1 MALDKLTQITSSGIN
16 STTPLNGIS
25 VSGIVTGGNATFDSV
40 TATSG
45 LNVTS
50 GIVGITSGLNVTSGK
65 VGIGTD
71 NPGQE
76 LEVFGNDFTGIRIKS
91 LRTGLTE
98 QIGGV
103 GFSTS
108 SDQVATINAL
118 VDGTVIVKNTTSDTE
133 RLRIKSNG
141 YVGIGTNN
149 PEYDLDFGVGV
160 ASTIRLVSGPL
171 GTAIRIGAGSN
182 GNQVTLLRVD
192 GGNPNHKGTTNNSA
206 YGFSVKY
213 MGDRAGNRNSLSIFS
228 DNQTGTRHEAIT
240 ILQDGR
246 IGLGTDDPV
255 GTNDENHAPVLTI
268 LNDPSTAVSY
278 GTSDA
283 FVVKSK
289 NLDGTGISTVFA
301 IRPFMP
307 SGPVG
312 ATGHNPMYNVAL
324 SGTWFHFDASG
335 QNFNYLADNS
345 DRTYIG
351 FYTGTSVDNLKAG
364 EYTTLNG
371 DGTPTAY
378 SLAAINC
385 TSNNGLT
392 FNRGGGASADVSFRF
407 VGKSTHGD
415 TNKIL
420 RFTGNSYGLDVVNY
434 ASGDYS
440 LYNTGQGNQIRTMD
454 GSGGIELRYNSD
466 GSKTLE
472 CDSGGIISPYIVN
485 TTSSNTSNYVRI
497 ATTGYTLQ
505 RITSSRRYK
514 NNIGIYTGGL
524 SRISTIT
531 PRTWNDHKSGEN
543 IVGFIAE
550 ELHESGYTD
559 AVTYTPWFG
568 GSEVGIGDE
577 LSPMVG
583 NGTTAITKTG
593 EQLDDEVEV
602 VDGISENTIIC
613 DLVLAVQELTSRIS
627 ALESN

>member
-25 VSGIVTGGNATFDSV
+25 VSGIVTGGSATFDSV
-40 TATSG
+40 DVLGTLTYDDVTNIDALGIVTARTG
-45 LNVTS
+45 LHVTS
-50 GIVGITSGLNVTSGK
+50 GT

-71 NPGQE
+71 NPTGE
-76 LEVFGNDFTGIRIKS
+76 LQINSDTFSNIKITS
-91 LRTGLTE
+91 ARTGATQ

-103 GFSTS
+103 GFNTFTS
-108 SDQVATINAL
+108 DGTLTQVSTINGL
-118 VDGTVIVKNTTSDTE
+118 VDGTVLIKNTSSNTE
-133 RLRIKSNG
+133 RVRLNSSGNI
-141 YVGIGTNN
+141 GIGTDN
-149 PEYDLDFGVGV
+149 PLNGLDILQNKGRTRVTRFGHII
-160 ASTIRLVSGPL
+160 S
-171 GTAIRIGAGSN
+171 
-182 GNQVTLLRVD
+182 Q
-192 GGNPNHKGTTNNSA
+192 NHNYGTTNYWTFAPRDGGEFNIA
-206 YGFSVKY
+206 YGAPDSN
-213 MGDRAGNRNSLSIFS
+213 GTIAGEIITIDVDGNVSIGT
-228 DNQTGTRHEAIT
+228 DNPTGTNPAR
-240 ILQDGR
+240 
-246 IGLGTDDPV
+246 
-255 GTNDENHAPVLTI
+255 LTV

-278 GTSDA
+278 CSSDA
-283 FVVKSK
+283 FAVKSK
-289 NLDGTGISTVFA
+289 NIDGTGISTIFA
-301 IRPFMP
+301 IRPFSP
-307 SGPVG
+307 SGPLTAG
-312 ATGHNPMYNVAL
+312 GFNPLYNVAINAWVHL
-324 SGTWFHFDASG
+324 DSAGHNCHF
-335 QNFNYLADNS
+335 LAD
-345 DRTYIG
+345 DAERTYVG
-351 FYTGTSVDNLKAG
+351 FYTGSSVDNIRAG

-371 DGTPTAY
+371 DGTPVAFG
-378 SLAAINC
+378 LANI
-385 TSNNGLT
+385 TYRKTEGLE
-392 FNRGGGASADVSFRF
+392 FSRGSGASADVSFKF
-407 VGKSTHGD
+407 KGKSTHGSD
-415 TNKIL
+415 NKIL
-420 RFTGNSYGLDVVNY
+420 RFVGGADALDVVNH

-440 LYNTGQGNQIRTMD
+440 FYNTEQGNQVRIMD
-454 GSGGIELRYNSD
+454 GTGGIELRYNSD
-466 GSKTLE
+466 ANKTIE

-497 ATTGYTLQ
+497 ATSGYVLQ

-568 GSEVGIGDE
+568 GSEVGIGEE

-583 NGTTAITKTG
+583 NGTTAVTKTG

>member
-1 MALDKLTQITSSGIN
+1 MSTLRTYNIQSIDSGSTNIQLSPNAGAIFTGLT
-16 STTPLNGIS
+16 
-25 VSGIVTGGNATFDSV
+25 
-40 TATSG
+40 TAQSG

-50 GIVGITSGLNVTSGK
+50 GS

-71 NPGQE
+71 NP
-76 LEVFGNDFTGIRIKS
+76 
-91 LRTGLTE
+91 
-98 QIGGV
+98 
-103 GFSTS
+103 
-108 SDQVATINAL
+108 
-118 VDGTVIVKNTTSDTE
+118 
-133 RLRIKSNG
+133 
-141 YVGIGTNN
+141 
-149 PEYDLDFGVGV
+149 EYNLDFGVGA

-240 ILQDGR
+240 IFQDGR
-246 IGLGTDDPV
+246 IGIGTDDPA

-289 NLDGTGISTVFA
+289 NIDGTGISTIFA
-301 IRPFMP
+301 IRPFSP
-307 SGPVG
+307 SGPLSAG
-312 ATGHNPMYNVAL
+312 GFNPLYNVAVNAWVHL
-324 SGTWFHFDASG
+324 DSSGHNCSF
-335 QNFNYLADNS
+335 LAD
-345 DRTYIG
+345 DVERTYVG
-351 FYTGTSVDNLKAG
+351 FYTGTSADNLRAG

-371 DGTPTAY
+371 DGTPAAFG
-378 SLAAINC
+378 LANI
-385 TSNNGLT
+385 TYRKTEGLE
-392 FNRGGGASADVSFRF
+392 FSRGSGASADVSFKIK
-407 VGKSTHGD
+407 GKSTSGD
-415 TNKIL
+415 SNKIL
-420 RFTGNSYGLDVVNY
+420 RFRGNTYGLDVVNY

-454 GSGGIELRYNSD
+454 GTGGIELRYNSD

>member
-25 VSGIVTGGNATFDSV
+25 VSGIVTGGSATFDSV
-40 TATSG
+40 DVLGTLTYDDVTNIDALGIVTARTG
-45 LNVTS
+45 LHVTS
-50 GIVGITSGLNVTSGK
+50 GT

-71 NPGQE
+71 NPTGE
-76 LEVFGNDFTGIRIKS
+76 LQINSDTFSNIKITS
-91 LRTGLTE
+91 ARTGATQ

-103 GFSTS
+103 GFNTFTS
-108 SDQVATINAL
+108 DGTLTQVSTINGL
-118 VDGTVIVKNTTSDTE
+118 VDGTVLIKNTSSNTE
-133 RLRIKSNG
+133 RVRLNSSGNI
-141 YVGIGTNN
+141 GIGTDN
-149 PEYDLDFGVGV
+149 PLNGLDILQNKGRTRVTRFGHII
-160 ASTIRLVSGPL
+160 S
-171 GTAIRIGAGSN
+171 
-182 GNQVTLLRVD
+182 Q
-192 GGNPNHKGTTNNSA
+192 NHNYGTTNYWTFAPRDGGEFNIA
-206 YGFSVKY
+206 YGAPDSN
-213 MGDRAGNRNSLSIFS
+213 GTIAGEIITIDVDGNVSIGT
-228 DNQTGTRHEAIT
+228 DNPTGTNPAR
-240 ILQDGR
+240 
-246 IGLGTDDPV
+246 
-255 GTNDENHAPVLTI
+255 LTV

-278 GTSDA
+278 GSSDA
-283 FVVKSK
+283 FAVKSK
-289 NLDGTGISTVFA
+289 NIDGTGISTIFA
-301 IRPFMP
+301 IRPFSP
-307 SGPVG
+307 SGPLTAG
-312 ATGHNPMYNVAL
+312 GFNPLYNVAINAWVHL
-324 SGTWFHFDASG
+324 DSAGHNCHF
-335 QNFNYLADNS
+335 LAD
-345 DRTYIG
+345 DAERTYVG
-351 FYTGTSVDNLKAG
+351 FYTGSSVDNIRAG

-371 DGTPTAY
+371 DGTPVAFG
-378 SLAAINC
+378 LANI
-385 TSNNGLT
+385 TYRKTEGLE
-392 FNRGGGASADVSFRF
+392 FSRGSGASADVSFKF
-407 VGKSTHGD
+407 KGKSTHGSD
-415 TNKIL
+415 NKIL
-420 RFTGNSYGLDVVNY
+420 RFVGNGDALDVVNH

-440 LYNTGQGNQIRTMD
+440 FYNTEQGNQVRIMD
-454 GSGGIELRYNSD
+454 GTGGIELRYNSD
-466 GSKTLE
+466 ANKTIE

-497 ATTGYTLQ
+497 ATSGYVLQ

-568 GSEVGIGDE
+568 GSEVGIGEE

-583 NGTTAITKTG
+583 NGTTAVTKTG

>member
-1 MALDKLTQITSSGIN
+1 MSTLRTYNLQSIDSGSANIQLTPNAGAIFTGL
-16 STTPLNGIS
+16 TTAQSDLN
-25 VSGIVTGGNATFDSV
+25 VTGGTILSGLT
-40 TATSG
+40 TAQSG
-45 LNVTS
+45 LN
-50 GIVGITSGLNVTSGK
+50 ITGGS
-65 VGIGTD
+65 I
-71 NPGQE
+71 
-76 LEVFGNDFTGIRIKS
+76 GIR
-91 LRTGLTE
+91 T
-98 QIGGV
+98 
-103 GFSTS
+103 
-108 SDQVATINAL
+108 D
-118 VDGTVIVKNTTSDTE
+118 
-133 RLRIKSNG
+133 
-141 YVGIGTNN
+141 N
-149 PEYDLDFGVGV
+149 PEYDLDFGVGT

-192 GGNPNHKGTTNNSA
+192 GGNPNNNGTSNNSA

-246 IGLGTDDPV
+246 IGIGTDDPA

-307 SGPVG
+307 NGPGG
-312 ATGHNPMYNVAL
+312 ATAHNPIYNVAL
-324 SGTWFHFDASG
+324 SGTWFHFDAAG
-335 QNFNYLADNS
+335 QNFNYLAD
-345 DRTYIG
+345 DLERTYVG

-371 DGTPTAY
+371 DGTPTAFNMANIKY
-378 SLAAINC
+378 R
-385 TSNNGLT
+385 TTNGLS
-392 FNRGGGASADVSFRF
+392 FEREAGASADVSFRF
-407 VGKSTHGD
+407 KGKSTHGD
-415 TNKIL
+415 DNIIVK
-420 RFTGNSYGLDVVNY
+420 FDGNSD
-434 ASGDYS
+434 S
-440 LYNTGQGNQIRTMD
+440 LQIRN
-454 GSGGIELRYNSD
+454 NSD
-466 GSKTLE
+466 GDYILYNSQQGNSIATYDGTGGVEFRYNNDGAKTIE
-472 CDSGGIISPYIVN
+472 CDSSGIISPYIVN
-485 TTSSNTSNYVRI
+485 STSTSTSNYVRI
-497 ATTGYTLQ
+497 ATSGNKMQ
-505 RITSSRRYK
+505 RVTSSRRYK

-568 GSEVGIGDE
+568 GSEVGIGEE

-583 NGTTAITKTG
+583 NGTTAVTKTG

>member
-25 VSGIVTGGNATFDSV
+25 VSGIVTGGSATFDSV
-40 TATSG
+40 DVLGTLTYDDVTNIDALGIVTARTG
-45 LNVTS
+45 LHVTS
-50 GIVGITSGLNVTSGK
+50 GT

-71 NPGQE
+71 NPTGE
-76 LEVFGNDFTGIRIKS
+76 LQINSDTFSNIKITS
-91 LRTGLTE
+91 ARTGATQ

-103 GFSTS
+103 GFNTFTS
-108 SDQVATINAL
+108 DGTLTQVSTINGL
-118 VDGTVIVKNTTSDTE
+118 VDGTVLIKNTSSNTE
-133 RLRIKSNG
+133 RVRLNSSGNI
-141 YVGIGTNN
+141 GIGTDN
-149 PEYDLDFGVGV
+149 PLNGLDILQNKGRTRVTRFGHII
-160 ASTIRLVSGPL
+160 S
-171 GTAIRIGAGSN
+171 
-182 GNQVTLLRVD
+182 Q
-192 GGNPNHKGTTNNSA
+192 NHNYGTTNYWTFAPRDGGEFNIA
-206 YGFSVKY
+206 YGAPDSN
-213 MGDRAGNRNSLSIFS
+213 GTIAGEIITIDVDGNVSIGT
-228 DNQTGTRHEAIT
+228 DNPTGTNPAR
-240 ILQDGR
+240 
-246 IGLGTDDPV
+246 
-255 GTNDENHAPVLTI
+255 LTV

-278 GTSDA
+278 GSSDA
-283 FVVKSK
+283 FAVKSK
-289 NLDGTGISTVFA
+289 NIDGTGISTIFA
-301 IRPFMP
+301 IRPFSP
-307 SGPVG
+307 SGPLTAG
-312 ATGHNPMYNVAL
+312 GFNPLYNVAINAWVHL
-324 SGTWFHFDASG
+324 DSAGHNCHF
-335 QNFNYLADNS
+335 LAD
-345 DRTYIG
+345 DAERTYVG
-351 FYTGTSVDNLKAG
+351 FYTGSSVDNIRAG

-371 DGTPTAY
+371 DGTPVAFG
-378 SLAAINC
+378 LANI
-385 TSNNGLT
+385 TYRKTEGLE
-392 FNRGGGASADVSFRF
+392 FSRGSGASADVSFKF
-407 VGKSTHGD
+407 KGKSTHGSD
-415 TNKIL
+415 NKIL
-420 RFTGNSYGLDVVNY
+420 RFVGGADALDVVNH

-440 LYNTGQGNQIRTMD
+440 FYNTEQGNQVRIMD
-454 GSGGIELRYNSD
+454 GTGGIELRYNSD
-466 GSKTLE
+466 ANKTIE

-497 ATTGYTLQ
+497 ATSGYVLQ

-568 GSEVGIGDE
+568 GSEVGIGEE

-583 NGTTAITKTG
+583 NGTTAVTKTG